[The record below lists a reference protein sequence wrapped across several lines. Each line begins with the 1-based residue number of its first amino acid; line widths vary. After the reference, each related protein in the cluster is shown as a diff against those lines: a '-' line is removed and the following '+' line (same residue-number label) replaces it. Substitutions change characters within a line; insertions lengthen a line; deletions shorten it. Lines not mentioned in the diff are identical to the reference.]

1 MSFGS
6 KILEYKEELLKDL
19 DELIRIESVSS
30 ENPEKCT
37 EALNWMLNKA
47 ESFGLI
53 TKNID
58 NKAGHAQLGDGGLLC
73 ATLTHL

>member
-1 MSFGS
+1 MN
-6 KILEYKEELLKDL
+6 DL

-30 ENPEKCT
+30 EHPDKCV
-37 EALNWMLNKA
+37 EALNWMLQKA

-58 NKAGHAQLGDGGLLC
+58 NKAGHAELGEGGLLC
-73 ATLTHL
+73 ATLTPLAIELKL